1 MFKNQ
6 HTYNLDIKFRKGE
19 GRTVKIDR
27 QKDMWI
33 CVMLSRR
40 QFDSGLVHMGIVR
53 GAQVG
58 LNGSFDDE
66 FGFIYYDNVFSH
78 MCK

>member
-40 QFDSGLVHMGIVR
+40 QFWPCAYGYRAWGTGRLKWI
-53 GAQVG
+53 
-58 LNGSFDDE
+58 
-66 FGFIYYDNVFSH
+66 I
-78 MCK
+78 